1 MEILYAL
8 FWIGIAVLFFA
19 FCYGIEVLAL
29 YFAYGKNW
37 RKHTLF
43 YKSIQARKLKK
54 KGKANVYEC
63 EVFVTMTDSEL
74 FTRELITVTAN
85 NEMLAREK
93 AYQEYAKKNNYP
105 KDGFSV
111 GKIQLLKKSQK

>member
-43 YKSIQARKLKK
+43 YKSIQTRKLKK
-54 KGKANVYEC
+54 TAKVNVYEC

-105 KDGFSV
+105 KDRFSV
-111 GKIQLLKKSQK
+111 GKIQLLKKSQ